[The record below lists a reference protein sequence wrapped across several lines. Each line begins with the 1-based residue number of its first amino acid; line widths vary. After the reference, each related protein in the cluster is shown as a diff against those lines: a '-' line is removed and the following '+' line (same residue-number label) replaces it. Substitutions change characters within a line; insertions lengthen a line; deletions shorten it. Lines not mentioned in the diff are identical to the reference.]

1 MSSVGLQPESRET
14 ARALLLLAAFF
25 VVLTTGAYLYSMAWS
40 GSIPRDG
47 TTLVMGRDFLNLWM
61 YGRAAWLD
69 DPGSW
74 YDPARYNPALE
85 AIVGANYPG
94 QNWTNPPSLILV
106 MAPFGLLGYLPALL
120 VWTVSS
126 LILFLAVGRRHF
138 ADKRLLLAVVLSP
151 AAVLCV
157 ISGQTSLIT
166 TIMLVTIFAWLDR
179 RPVPAGIL
187 IGLLSLKPQ
196 LGILFPIALIASA
209 RWRVFASAAVTTLA
223 LAAAAALIFG
233 QQMWIDFVV
242 KAIPMQNLVL
252 IDPDR
257 IATPF
262 HPTIFMNLRGADL
275 PYNLAMAVQL
285 CFTAAAAGAVFWA
298 FRYRRESDPILL
310 MGLFL
315 ACTISSVPYFMAYD
329 TLALTLAAL
338 LLLDQRLL
346 DPSGRRMVLLV
357 YWLTVAQMAFGNW
370 HIPGPALIAPAFAIY
385 VLTRLRASSSS
396 PRAIEAMSITAR

>member
-40 GSIPRDG
+40 GSLPRDG
-47 TTLVMGRDFLNLWM
+47 TTLVMVSNFLNIWV
-61 YGRAAWLD
+61 YGGAAWLD

-138 ADKRLLLAVVLSP
+138 ADKRLLLAEVLSP

-233 QQMWIDFVV
+233 QQMWIDLVV
-242 KAIPMQNLVL
+242 KGIPMQNLVL

-262 HPTIFMNLRGADL
+262 HPTIFMNMRGADL